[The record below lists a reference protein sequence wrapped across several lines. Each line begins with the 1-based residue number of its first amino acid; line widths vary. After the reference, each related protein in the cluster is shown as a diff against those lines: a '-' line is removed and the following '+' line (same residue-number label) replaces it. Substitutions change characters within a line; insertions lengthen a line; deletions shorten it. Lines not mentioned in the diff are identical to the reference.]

1 MAMLILIAIGVALVC
16 AALYALFG
24 KPSSHAGK
32 RRKQQAINV
41 ISTGILMFSGDGH
54 KMGLYS
60 QIGCCG
66 YFILWAVAL
75 KEPLIG
81 LPSFKLTSK
90 LPEMRG
96 LVNQFLMN
104 G

>member
-1 MAMLILIAIGVALVC
+1 
-16 AALYALFG
+16 
-24 KPSSHAGK
+24 
-32 RRKQQAINV
+32 
-41 ISTGILMFSGDGH
+41 MFSGMDTG
-54 KMGLYS
+54 MGLYS

-66 YFILWAVAL
+66 YFMLWAVAL
-75 KEPLIG
+75 KGPLIE
-81 LPSFKLTSK
+81 LPFFKLTSK